1 MEVSRE
7 NFPSK
12 SVIAPCAVSLFHRST
27 DNGISFFVIDNPG
40 DCLLLFLIGLLL
52 AGIGLF
58 TDDDAMSVDGI
69 ANILSH
75 EYLIQNDLDRRII
88 GID

>member
-1 MEVSRE
+1 MK
-7 NFPSK
+7 SK
-12 SVIAPCAVSLFHRST
+12 IAV
-27 DNGISFFVIDNPG
+27 
-40 DCLLLFLIGLLL
+40 LFLIGLLL